1 MYSGHSDSSA
11 PTWPIHPAQ
20 PGPYPPQRPRR
31 RRRWLWLL
39 LGIPALCAL
48 CVCAVAAVA
57 AISPEPRGFVTG
69 DDNGAVYIAWSEQ
82 SGAMTGTG
90 QLAWVDTSGS
100 KPAFHMFKAD
110 FTGTHEGSQITIV
123 IHWLLGVTY
132 TLHGTL
138 ASVSLLP
145 GGVNEYN
152 AAVQRVRNA
161 HPNASGVLWP
171 VPLGS
176 RVEPAYSK
184 TQKGETGRQ

>member
-11 PTWPIHPAQ
+11 PTWPMHPAQ

-48 CVCAVAAVA
+48 CVCAVASVA
-57 AISPEPRGFVTG
+57 ALSPEPRGFVTG
-69 DDNGAVYIAWSEQ
+69 DDNGAAYIAWSEQ
-82 SGAMTGTG
+82 NGAMTGTG
-90 QLAWVDTSGS
+90 QLAWVDTPGG
-100 KPAFHMFKAD
+100 KPAFHTFKAD

-138 ASVSLLP
+138 AFHVLQLEVPQSNGTLASVSLLP

-161 HPNASGVLWP
+161 HPGATGA
-171 VPLGS
+171 VPPHAL
-176 RVEPAYSK
+176 
-184 TQKGETGRQ
+184 T